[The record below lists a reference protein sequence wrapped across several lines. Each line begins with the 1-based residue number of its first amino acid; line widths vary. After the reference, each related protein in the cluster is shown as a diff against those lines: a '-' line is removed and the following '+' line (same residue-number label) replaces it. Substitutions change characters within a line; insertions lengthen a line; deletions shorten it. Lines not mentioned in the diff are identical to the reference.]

1 MVEEEGIHTRFVSL
15 TVEVVLVDTNCKVAR
30 DQQGDPALRNAILQE
45 RKATQSA
52 DVLSSMFSAGSM
64 DPTKLPIHPCPPGRK
79 DGTMKTNLM
88 EFQVRFSHLS

>member
-1 MVEEEGIHTRFVSL
+1 MTHAV
-15 TVEVVLVDTNCKVAR
+15 
-30 DQQGDPALRNAILQE
+30 LQE
-45 RKATQSA
+45 RKATQSI

-88 EFQVRFSHLS
+88 EFQVCFLLYLSRSPRCGLSVSAEGYRDKD